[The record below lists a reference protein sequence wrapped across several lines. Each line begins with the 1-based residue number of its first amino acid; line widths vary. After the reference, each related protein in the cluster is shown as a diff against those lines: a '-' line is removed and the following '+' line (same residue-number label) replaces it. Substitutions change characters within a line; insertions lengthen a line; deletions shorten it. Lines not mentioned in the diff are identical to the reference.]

1 MAQLKDLLV
10 AGKSRFV
17 GTTSFTDQMISLGG
31 IRFLEGALEKKTVV
45 YQVLG
50 IDSSGVAVYADL
62 TGLTIG
68 TANKLSVSGGGEMQ
82 PVYFASGQPVTLPAF
97 KNNTAAG
104 ALGWTSATNDI
115 MAITSN
121 TLAYW
126 NGAYSGTASN
136 ITVLGK
142 IQTGT
147 WQATPIDAARGGTGQ
162 TSLVNSANVLLNA
175 LTIGSSVPV
184 DNDYYISQ
192 YVNGGTTTTTY
203 HRRPMSKLWEYIKE
217 KTEDLYVNTSGD
229 TITGNL
235 QLINETS
242 TIYKIERKTPEGGGW
257 AYAPIRIVG
266 NDDVKFANIGVFGS
280 ADTLNYIF
288 IGADGYNATTNL
300 RVYPDGTVSATKFSG
315 PLEGNASSASKLGT
329 SAGSSSLPVYFTT
342 GGIPAAVT
350 QIEISAT
357 TTTSKYVKATN
368 SNGSV
373 GIYAATNR
381 GLYDFTKSAWIINT
395 TTAGD
400 HTYVP
405 LWKSKGSSTLPVYF
419 NGSGEPVACGTSLD
433 VSITG
438 NAATAT
444 MASTLAVNAGSDGK
458 PIYFAGG
465 IPVAFAKTIGGAAKP
480 VYVSSGTITAC
491 SSTVGSTT
499 TPVYMNAGTITV
511 SNATVGSSSQ
521 PMYLNAGTMTAV
533 TVVGTAYGGTG
544 NTSYS
549 ANRVVYTES
558 ATKMSSSNHF
568 ASSIK
573 MAINSTTEPATTFH
587 VEGSANV
594 DGELSLDSKVKF
606 VYNST
611 DESLDFIFV

>member
-104 ALGWTSATNDI
+104 ELGWTSATNDI

-175 LTIGSSVPV
+175 LTTGSSVPV

-203 HRRPMSKLWEYIKE
+203 HRRPMSKLWEYIQGKIDTDH
-217 KTEDLYVNTSGD
+217 KYVLRAGDSMTGTLDMSYTSNTWIESCKNQNSAIN
-229 TITGNL
+229 ITGTGYTGWISGNTKDGKMVISTYSSNDNL
-235 QLINETS
+235 LYFGYMNNS
-242 TIYKIERKTPEGGGW
+242 TTTNSLDGKMTWDGTTGTLTTAI
-257 AYAPIRIVG
+257 
-266 NDDVKFANIGVFGS
+266 FSGS
-280 ADTLNYIF
+280 LS
-288 IGADGYNATTNL
+288 GNATT
-300 RVYPDGTVSATKFSG
+300 ATT
-315 PLEGNASSASKLGT
+315 ASKLSTT
-329 SAGSSSLPVYFTT
+329 SAGGTAKPVYF
-342 GGIPAAVT
+342 
-350 QIEISAT
+350 
-357 TTTSKYVKATN
+357 
-368 SNGSV
+368 
-373 GIYAATNR
+373 
-381 GLYDFTKSAWIINT
+381 
-395 TTAGD
+395 
-400 HTYVP
+400 
-405 LWKSKGSSTLPVYF
+405 
-419 NGSGEPVACGTSLD
+419 
-433 VSITG
+433 
-438 NAATAT
+438 
-444 MASTLAVNAGSDGK
+444 AS
-458 PIYFAGG
+458 G
-465 IPVAFAKTIGGAAKP
+465 IPVALSATVGGTAKP
-480 VYVSSGTITAC
+480 VYLNAGTITAC

-521 PMYLNAGTMTAV
+521 PMYLNTGTMTAV
-533 TVVGTAYGGTG
+533 TAVGTAYGGTG

>member
-31 IRFLEGALEKKTVV
+31 IRFLEGALEKKTAI

-68 TANKLSVSGGGEMQ
+68 TANRLSVSGGGTMQ

-97 KNNTAAG
+97 KN
-104 ALGWTSATNDI
+104 LSAVGPLDWVSNENDI

-126 NGAYSGTASN
+126 NGAYKGTVSN

-162 TSLVNSANVLLNA
+162 TSLVNSANVLINA
-175 LTIGSSVPV
+175 LSTGSSTPQ
-184 DNDYYISQ
+184 DTDYYISQ
-192 YVNGGTTTTTY
+192 YVGGGTTTTTY
-203 HRRPMSKLWEYIKE
+203 HRRPMSALWTYIKG
-217 KTEDLYVNTSGD
+217 KIDTDHKYVLRAGDTMTGSLIINGTDKDYGLIVRRVDNDNESLKIFNESSYSKFVSTNETTSGQIYF
-229 TITGNL
+229 TLSNL
-235 QLINETS
+235 DASNNGAS
-242 TIYKIERKTPEGGGW
+242 K
-257 AYAPIRIVG
+257 
-266 NDDVKFANIGVFGS
+266 NSSDVIFKGS
-280 ADTLNYIF
+280 AS
-288 IGADGYNATTNL
+288 GSE
-300 RVYPDGTVSATKFSG
+300 VVATKF
-315 PLEGNASSASKLGT
+315 
-329 SAGSSSLPVYFTT
+329 T
-342 GGIPAAVT
+342 GAL
-350 QIEISAT
+350 
-357 TTTSKYVKATN
+357 N
-368 SNGSV
+368 
-373 GIYAATNR
+373 
-381 GLYDFTKSAWIINT
+381 
-395 TTAGD
+395 
-400 HTYVP
+400 
-405 LWKSKGSSTLPVYF
+405 
-419 NGSGEPVACGTSLD
+419 
-433 VSITG
+433 G

-444 MASTLAVNAGSDGK
+444 TASKLGTNAGSATRPVYFASGIPVQCNETLAVNISKNAATATLANKISDLTDSDSASSTATERYVWISYNDLVTGRPAYTSALTFQTSTGTLKATIFKGALEGNATSATTASKLAVNAGADGK
-458 PIYFAGG
+458 PVYFAGG
-465 IPVAFAKTIGGAAKP
+465 IPVAFAKTIGGTAKP
-480 VYVSSGTITAC
+480 VYVNAGTITEC

-499 TPVYMNAGTITV
+499 KPVYMNAGTITV
-511 SNATVGSSSQ
+511 SNATVGSASR

-533 TVVGTAYGGTG
+533 TAVGTAYGGTG
-544 NTSYS
+544 NTSYN
-549 ANRVVYTES
+549 ANRVIYTET

-594 DGELSLDSKVKF
+594 DGEFSLDSKVKF
-606 VYNST
+606 KYNST